1 MCGEAFLQEQ
11 LIPMN
16 AFSPARRFWSSVIPF
31 LGLTLISQLCLAEA
45 PKNNP
50 NSAPVVSNLFYRSAD
65 EERDPYLRKQCV
77 LDLSV
82 PQNATGFPT
91 VIWFH
96 GGGLTG
102 GSKQIP
108 APLLNQG
115 FAVAGVG
122 YRLTPHVKVT
132 DCIDDAAAAVSWVLK
147 NIESYGG
154 DPKKVIVS
162 GHSAG
167 GYLTMMI
174 GLDPQ
179 WMAKHG
185 TRPDQLAG
193 LAPFS
198 GQTIT
203 HAAARHEKGMPNSQP
218 FVDELAPLFHIRK
231 DAPPLLL
238 LVGDRE
244 KELFARYDENAY
256 LARMLKIIGH
266 PDVTLIEYPGTD
278 HNSMVPPGF
287 PDLIQ
292 FVNRVTK

>member
-1 MCGEAFLQEQ
+1 MLSVT
-11 LIPMN
+11 LSTRN
-16 AFSPARRFWSSVIPF
+16 FWTRLLP
-31 LGLTLISQLCLAEA
+31 LLCLLLVSRLCVAEA
-45 PKNNP
+45 PKRTP
-50 NSAPVVSNLFYRSAD
+50 ASGPVVSNILYRSAD
-65 EERDPYLRKQCV
+65 EARDPYSRRQCV
-77 LDLSV
+77 LDISV
-82 PQNATGFPT
+82 PATATDFPT

-96 GGGLTG
+96 GGGLTA
-102 GSKQIP
+102 GSKEIP
-108 APLLNQG
+108 AQLLNQG
-115 FAVAGVG
+115 VAVVGVG

-154 DPKKVIVS
+154 NPKKVIVT

-167 GYLTMMI
+167 GYLAMMI

-179 WMAKHG
+179 WLKKYG

-203 HAAARHEKGMPNSQP
+203 HAAARREKGMPDSQP
-218 FVDELAPLFHIRK
+218 YVDQLAPLFHIRK

-244 KELFARYDENAY
+244 QELFARYDENAY
-256 LARMLKIIGH
+256 MARMLKIVGH
-266 PDVTLIEYPGTD
+266 PDVTLIEYPGTN
-278 HNSMVPPGF
+278 HTGMVPPGF
-287 PDLIQ
+287 PDLLQ
-292 FVNRVTK
+292 FVNRVAR